1 MNPDFHSAAHRH
13 WNDAEFLH
21 CDSRLGNAYQ
31 LYGLAAECALK
42 AVMQGLGMQL
52 GDKGRPQEPGHKVHI
67 DKLWQAFFTFCSGRN
82 DARYANMLD
91 PTDTTLQS
99 WDLSLRY
106 AADAVFDPE
115 ITRML
120 HSKVEITI
128 HVLTQARLDGIIS

>member
-67 DKLWQAFFTFCSGRN
+67 DKLWQAF
-82 DARYANMLD
+82 
-91 PTDTTLQS
+91 
-99 WDLSLRY
+99 SLFAPAEMMPAMQTCLTPR
-106 AADAVFDPE
+106 
-115 ITRML
+115 TRRC
-120 HSKVEITI
+120 KAGT
-128 HVLTQARLDGIIS
+128 